1 MKKNQSLIG
10 RMLQYFWSIFLNGL
24 IALLPIGIT
33 VALFTIAFRV
43 ITGWLEPLR
52 RLVPPS
58 IMDCIPYAEVL
69 TAILFIFLIGT
80 ILKVFVLRSIIHLVE
95 RWVARLPL
103 VRPIYTGV
111 KQLVKAFSFQDQIS
125 FKKVVMVE
133 FPRPGIY
140 SIGFLTSEMLPEIA
154 PNNEH
159 KYFNVFI
166 PTTPNPTSGFL
177 VVVPE
182 KEIIVVNISRQ
193 EAMAMVISGGIIQP
207 NQNLQ

>member
-1 MKKNQSLIG
+1 
-10 RMLQYFWSIFLNGL
+10 
-24 IALLPIGIT
+24 
-33 VALFTIAFRV
+33 
-43 ITGWLEPLR
+43 
-52 RLVPPS
+52 
-58 IMDCIPYAEVL
+58 MDCIPYAEVL

-103 VRPIYTGV
+103 IRPIYTGV

-140 SIGFLTSEMLPEIA
+140 SIGFLTSELLPEIA
-154 PNNEH
+154 PNNDN